1 MPKDNA
7 GEAASRPLP
16 DQPLGTVAGNA
27 TYRYANV
34 SVLAISALEA
44 PIVVTSDEIDERL
57 APTLRRL
64 RLRPGMLQQIAGV
77 NERRWWPQDVSFADA
92 AATAG
97 AKALAEA
104 GIDPARVGLLI
115 NSSVSREHLEPSTAV
130 AVHHNLGLSSS
141 AMNFDVS
148 NACLGFI
155 NAMHISATMIDSGQI
170 EYALVVNGEDAR
182 RTQEAT
188 LARLA
193 SPDATIRDFRN
204 EFASLT
210 LGSGAAA
217 AVLGRFDA
225 HHDGHQLLGG
235 IARTASEYHELCI
248 GDIEGMRTDTKAMFD
263 GAVSLATAAWE
274 EARTDWDWQD
284 MDCYAMH
291 QVSMMHTNAIIERL
305 GLNPDRVPVTFPRLG
320 NVGPAALPLT
330 LVQHSD
336 QLSDGDRVLCMGIG
350 SGLNTCVLEM
360 VW

>member
-1 MPKDNA
+1 MPNDNTR
-7 GEAASRPLP
+7 EVDSRRSSRLP
-16 DQPLGTVAGNA
+16 VGKPVGNA
-27 TYRYANV
+27 TYRYSNV
-34 SVLAISALEA
+34 SVRAISGLEA

-57 APTLRRL
+57 APTLKRL

-77 NERRWWPQDVSFADA
+77 QERRWWPEDVNFADA

-104 GIDPARVGLLI
+104 GIDPERVGLLI
-115 NSSVSREHLEPSTAV
+115 NSSVTRDHLEPSTAV

-155 NAMHISATMIDSGQI
+155 NAMHIAATMIDAGQI

-193 SPDATIRDFRN
+193 RPDTTIRDFRN

-217 AVLGRFDA
+217 AVLGPHDG
-225 HHDGHQLLGG
+225 DGHQLLGG
-235 IARTASEYHELCI
+235 IARTASEYHELCV
-248 GDIEGMRTDTKAMFD
+248 GDIDGMRTDTKGMFD
-263 GAVSLATAAWE
+263 GAISLAVAAWE
-274 EARTDWDWQD
+274 EARDDWDWQD
-284 MDCYAMH
+284 MDCYVMH
-291 QVSMMHTNAIIERL
+291 QVSIMHTNAIIEHL
-305 GLNPDRVPVTFPRLG
+305 GLNPERVPVTFPRLG

-330 LVQHSD
+330 LVGHSD
-336 QLSDGDRVLCMGIG
+336 QLTDGDRVLCMGIG

>member
-27 TYRYANV
+27 TYRYTNV
-34 SVLAISALEA
+34 SVLAISGLEA

-210 LGSGAAA
+210 LGRRGGESRHRR
-217 AVLGRFDA
+217 VGRGP
-225 HHDGHQLLGG
+225 H
-235 IARTASEYHELCI
+235 
-248 GDIEGMRTDTKAMFD
+248 
-263 GAVSLATAAWE
+263 
-274 EARTDWDWQD
+274 
-284 MDCYAMH
+284 
-291 QVSMMHTNAIIERL
+291 RL
-305 GLNPDRVPVTFPRLG
+305 GLAGHGLLRHPPGVHDAHQRHHRASRSEPRPSAGHLSPAG
-320 NVGPAALPLT
+320 QRRAGSPAVDPGPA
-330 LVQHSD
+330 Q
-336 QLSDGDRVLCMGIG
+336 
-350 SGLNTCVLEM
+350 
-360 VW
+360 

>member
-7 GEAASRPLP
+7 RETTSPTAPRRPVGK
-16 DQPLGTVAGNA
+16 QAGNA
-27 TYRYANV
+27 TYQYANV
-34 SVLAISALEA
+34 SVLAISGLEA

-57 APTLRRL
+57 APTLARL

-77 NERRWWPQDVSFADA
+77 HERRWWPRDVSFADA

-104 GIDPARVGLLI
+104 GIDPERVGLLI
-115 NSSVSREHLEPSTAV
+115 NSSVTREHLEPSTAV
-130 AVHHNLGLSSS
+130 AVHHSLGLSSS

-155 NAMHISATMIDSGQI
+155 NAMHIAATMIDAGQI

-193 SPDATIRDFRN
+193 SPDATIKDFRN

-217 AVLGRFDA
+217 AVLGPLDA
-225 HHDGHQLLGG
+225 HRDGHRLVGG

-248 GDIEGMRTDTKAMFD
+248 GDIDGMRTDTKGMFD
-263 GAVSLATAAWE
+263 GAVSLATAAWA
-274 EARTDWDWQD
+274 EASADWDWQD
-284 MDCYAMH
+284 MDCYVMH
-291 QVSMMHTNAIIERL
+291 QVSMMHTNAIIKHL
-305 GLNPDRVPVTFPRLG
+305 DLNPDRVPVTFPRLG

-330 LVQHSD
+330 LAQHSD
-336 QLSDGDRVLCMGIG
+336 QLADGDRVLCMGIG